1 MCVVGLVMFVGVEK
15 QPLCLFTCSVTAP
28 RFPVNL
34 SDNVSNSLQQQN
46 TQTDNERLRYRGR

>member
-15 QPLCLFTCSVTAP
+15 QPLCLFTCSAAAP

-34 SDNVSNSLQQQN
+34 SDNVKNSLQQQIAC
-46 TQTDNERLRYRGR
+46 TDRERLRYGGR